1 MPTFDSI
8 IQLVVLMHMQE
19 RHPFVSLIQPHPVPQ
34 HRAPTSNEINTII
47 VLVFAEFL
55 EEGLVKNVWR
65 SLFNIHSGR
74 ANIKSIFS

>member
-19 RHPFVSLIQPHPVPQ
+19 RHPFVSLIQSHPVPQ

-47 VLVFAEFL
+47 VLFFADFL

-65 SLFNIHSGR
+65 SLFNIRSSR
-74 ANIKSIFS
+74 ANIKSMFS